1 MSSET
6 TTRITRVAATDP
18 AVVEQASVVLIYGNQ
33 LGRRFSIDPEL
44 SVGRALSNSIVLDDD
59 SVSRQHALFYRRGD
73 GFFVSD
79 LGSTNGTLVNDFP
92 VESETPLRNGD
103 LVTIGGVVFKFISDN
118 TEAQYF
124 EEIYRLTIID
134 GLTQMHNRRYL
145 FEFLEREV
153 LRCSR
158 SGSDLGLVLVD
169 IDNFKAINDTH
180 GHLFGDR
187 VLKEIAK
194 LIRDVVRKEQV
205 LARYGGDEFAAV
217 LTDTDPE
224 GCRMFAEKV
233 RRRVEDHPFR
243 SSDGL
248 AVETTLSI
256 GLASLDGP
264 CTHEQFFERADA
276 ALYRAKQAGRNR
288 VAV

>member
-1 MSSET
+1 M
-6 TTRITRVAATDP
+6 
-18 AVVEQASVVLIYGNQ
+18 VLIYGNQ
-33 LGRRFSIDPEL
+33 LGRRYAIDPEL
-44 SVGRALSNSIVLDDD
+44 SVGRSLSNSVVLEDD
-59 SVSRQHALFYRRGD
+59 SVSRQHALFYRRGAS
-73 GFFVSD
+73 FFVAD
-79 LGSTNGTLVNDFP
+79 LGSTNGTLVNDLP
-92 VESETPLRNGD
+92 ISSETPLRNGD
-103 LVTIGGVVFKFISDN
+103 LVTVGGIVFKFISDN

-158 SGSDLGLVLVD
+158 SGSPLGLVLLD
-169 IDNFKAINDTH
+169 IDHFKTINDAH

-194 LIRDVVRKEQV
+194 LAQGLVRKEQL

-217 LTDTDPE
+217 LTDTNPE
-224 GCRMFAEKV
+224 GCQKFAEKV
-233 RRRVEDHPFR
+233 RSQIEEHHFV
-243 SSDGL
+243 SSDGDEVR
-248 AVETTLSI
+248 ATLSVGI
-256 GLASLDGP
+256 ASLDAP

-288 VAV
+288 VEI